1 MQSGASCIAPI
12 GQTNRAA
19 DRFRRRHRCG
29 DPGVATGCIRFA
41 GQRGALIAPPGG
53 ILIACGNERGN
64 IEKAILRMPRFGRAQ
79 EILFVGGYSAD
90 FEECERVA
98 TATRVLS

>member
-1 MQSGASCIAPI
+1 MVSDAG
-12 GQTNRAA
+12 TDAA
-19 DRFRRRHRCG
+19 I
-29 DPGVATGCIRFA
+29 PGSRQPHSIRWSTRSA
-41 GQRGALIAPPGG
+41 DCSARG

-64 IEKAILRMPRFGRAQ
+64 IEKVILRMPRFGRAQ